1 MVTNIKVLISFTVFF
16 FVVVVYFI
24 QYSDLILSEVPL
36 ELSLGVLGERGQPVL
51 FHSALCL
58 TGTPTLLFPRVIG
71 IFFQAFCL
79 PRICDRVESSAP
91 LRVLFSSLSHSS
103 IWDPCETPAHQSTNT
118 FLEMLML
125 GLNSEGGIGGAPVGG
140 RGSVLSSRATCR
152 GETRWRRTSQASGT
166 CVWEDLREWLRT
178 GKPAG
183 LGGVWVM
190 QGSLDWSEVRLIC
203 EF

>member
-103 IWDPCETPAHQSTNT
+103 I
-118 FLEMLML
+118 
-125 GLNSEGGIGGAPVGG
+125 
-140 RGSVLSSRATCR
+140 
-152 GETRWRRTSQASGT
+152 
-166 CVWEDLREWLRT
+166 
-178 GKPAG
+178 
-183 LGGVWVM
+183 
-190 QGSLDWSEVRLIC
+190 
-203 EF
+203 